1 MSHAIPKTQDKSR
14 HQRICL
20 AAVSISRK
28 IYNWTLLS
36 AGFDVG
42 EEADGGSR
50 TTETPSERERGVG
63 LMNGIGS
70 GGKSG
75 HPVQLAICSPGPCS
89 RSSVTGHSDG
99 VTPGI

>member
-1 MSHAIPKTQDKSR
+1 MGLQMGLGGGVGMWGEMSHFIPKTQDKSR

-28 IYNWTLLS
+28 MDNWTLLS

-50 TTETPSERERGVG
+50 TTETPSERERGG
-63 LMNGIGS
+63 WG
-70 GGKSG
+70 
-75 HPVQLAICSPGPCS
+75 
-89 RSSVTGHSDG
+89 
-99 VTPGI
+99 